1 MRLDEIQINPESL
14 EEGRWYDLPGGG
26 RIKVGSIQSRKYQNA
41 LNRFMKPYLRL
52 QRAGNLDP
60 EIRDKI
66 TGQALA
72 EIIFD
77 WEGIEDTG
85 AAVPFSRETARKLL
99 TDRRYLKFM
108 DLVATL
114 AAEDIEDDED
124 ALQDAEGNS
133 PPG

>member
-1 MRLDEIQINPESL
+1 MRLDDISINPESL

-26 RIKVGSIQSRKYQNA
+26 RIKVGSIQSRRYQNA
-41 LNRFMKPYLRL
+41 LTRLMKPYLRL
-52 QRAGNLDP
+52 QRAGSLGPD
-60 EIRDKI
+60 IRDKV

-77 WEGIEDTG
+77 WEGIEENG
-85 AAVPFSRETARKLL
+85 SVVPFSRETARRLL

-114 AAEDIEDDED
+114 AAEDVEDDED